1 MTLSERV
8 AELRKAQRISQ
19 DRLAEKA
26 GIPRPI
32 ITRLEAGNQKSVLVE
47 TAVRLARAF
56 GLTVDEFLKGVDID
70 LAPAVA

>member
-47 TAVRLARAF
+47 TAVKLARAF
-56 GLTVDEFLKGVDID
+56 GLTMDEFLKGVDID
-70 LAPAVA
+70 WTPAVA

>member
-8 AELRKAQRISQ
+8 GELRKAQRISQ

-47 TAVRLARAF
+47 TAVKLARAF
-56 GLTVDEFLKGVDID
+56 GLTMDEFLKGVDID
-70 LAPAVA
+70 WTPAVA